1 MTLAFG
7 RLCLLAGA
15 FGFTSPLPVAAQ
27 TVVTTTSTAPRSS
40 STGTAPAAAPLLPD
54 TGTGLVMGRVVDE
67 KSGKPVPG
75 AIVTIGS
82 TATVTGTTAF
92 GGGPVIVTTT
102 PGALNGR
109 PGPSTLRVITDTDG
123 RFAFLDLPAGKKSFS
138 VTASG
143 YAGGGYGQRRPT
155 GPPLPLDLADG
166 ERLGDIVLPMWK
178 YAAISG
184 TVTDEAGEPVVG
196 FPVRLLE
203 RTIVAGRTLLKPAT
217 PSGRTDDRGVYRI
230 GLLVPGDYVVAVA
243 VTHATTPLATVETI
257 ESKRAEPF
265 GTDPLT
271 SQISRIGGVT
281 SLPGNSGA
289 RQVGDVV
296 ERVTPGLE
304 SKIVGSRVLTYQ
316 TVFYPS
322 ARTPA
327 EATVV
332 SVESGDERV
341 GIDVQ
346 LQLSATVRVSGHV
359 NSPQGPLANVA
370 LYLVPAGIDRLA
382 SETGYETSVTS
393 TNASGAFT
401 FLGVTP
407 GSYLLRAVYVPLAPS
422 QSAMTTTIV
431 EGPGGRSTSAS
442 FRSPSVSELP
452 SDPALMANMP
462 FVAGGDDIDDLGVM
476 LSAGPHISGRV
487 EFEGALPRPSAEAL
501 SRLTVVVEASDART
515 LSGRSLASVRG
526 IVDENG
532 RVMTTNLPAGRYVV
546 RASAPSGWTFKAAM
560 HDGRDVSTTSLD
572 IDGSDV
578 TDLVLIYTDHPSAV
592 SGSVQGANGVSPDA
606 AVFLFP
612 ADDQGWVAGGASPR
626 RMKMTRASSSGAFA
640 FSAVPSGDYFLAAV
654 RDELAGE
661 WPDPKFLTSL
671 GAQAT
676 RISVADGDKRLENL
690 RVIK

>member
-1 MTLAFG
+1 MTIALV
-7 RLCLLAGA
+7 RLCLLVVVGAG
-15 FGFTSPLPVAAQ
+15 GAAQ
-27 TVVTTTSTAPRSS
+27 TVVTTTTTAPRP
-40 STGTAPAAAPLLPD
+40 APAGPATAGGLPE

-67 KSGKPVPG
+67 KSGRPVPG

-82 TATVTGTTAF
+82 TATVMGVTSF
-92 GGGPVIVTTT
+92 GGGPTVVTTT

-109 PGPSTLRVITDTDG
+109 PGPSTLRVITDSDG

-138 VTASG
+138 VNASG
-143 YAGGGYGQRRPT
+143 YVGGGYGQRRPT
-155 GPPLPLDLADG
+155 GPPLPLDLAEG
-166 ERLGDIVLPMWK
+166 ERLGEIVLPMWK

-196 FPVRLLE
+196 VPVRLLE
-203 RTIVAGRTLLKPAT
+203 RTIVAGRMLLKPAT
-217 PSGRTDDRGVYRI
+217 QSGRTDDRGVYRI
-230 GLLVPGDYVVAVA
+230 GLLVPGDYVIAVA

-257 ESKRAEPF
+257 DSKGAEPF
-265 GTDPLT
+265 GTDPLMM
-271 SQISRIGGVT
+271 QVSRMGGVT
-281 SLPGNSGA
+281 SLPGHRSA

-304 SKIVGSRVLTYQ
+304 TQATGSRALTYQ

-332 SVESGDERV
+332 SVASGDERV
-341 GIDVQ
+341 GMDVQ

-370 LYLVPAGIDRLA
+370 LYLVPAGVDRLA
-382 SETGYETSVTS
+382 SETGFETSVTS

-407 GSYLLRAVYVPLAPS
+407 GSYLLRAVHVPLAPS
-422 QSAMTTTIV
+422 QSATTTTIT
-431 EGPGGRSTSAS
+431 EGPRGRSTSAS
-442 FRSPSVSELP
+442 FRSPSLSELP
-452 SDPALMANMP
+452 SEPALTANMP
-462 FVAGGDDIDDLGVM
+462 VVAGNDDIGDLSVM

-487 EFEGALPRPSAEAL
+487 EFDGALPRPSAEAL
-501 SRLTVVVEASDART
+501 GRLIVVIEASDARS
-515 LSGRSLASVRG
+515 LSGRSLASIRG
-526 IVDENG
+526 VVDANG
-532 RVMTTNLPAGRYVV
+532 RVMTTSVPPGRYMV
-546 RASAPSGWTFKAAM
+546 RASAPPGWTFKAAM
-560 HDGRDVSTTSLD
+560 HDGRDVSTTPLG
-572 IDGSDV
+572 IDASDV

-592 SGSVQGANGVSPDA
+592 SGMVHGANGASPDA

-612 ADDQGWVAGGASPR
+612 ADDQAWVESGATPR
-626 RMKMTRASSSGAFA
+626 RMKMTRASSSGAFE
-640 FSAVPSGDYFLAAV
+640 FSAVPSGDYFIAAV

-661 WPDPKFLTSL
+661 WPDPTFLTSL
-671 GAQAT
+671 RAQAT
-676 RISVADGDKRLENL
+676 RVSVADGDKKFENL